1 MNTREKKSIS
11 YQESS
16 KKHRMRSE
24 FENFQKIIE
33 ENDFKEFERLMGHSK
48 SVMSVLDE
56 ENRFLE

>member
-1 MNTREKKSIS
+1 
-11 YQESS
+11 
-16 KKHRMRSE
+16 MRSE

-56 ENRFLE
+56 ANRFLE